1 MHILFLTQVL
11 PYPLDAGPK
20 MRAYYTLRHLG
31 RRHDITL
38 LSFVRPSDT
47 PEAVEHLR
55 TEIPCQAIVT
65 VPMVRSRWR
74 DLWHLARSLAR
85 RTPFLIARDWVP
97 AMVRQLEE
105 LVQGMSFRGT
115 RNPPTFDAIHADQLW
130 MAPYA
135 LYAQQLYPD
144 EQKPL
149 TVLDQHNAVFQ
160 IPRRLAQHESNPLKR
175 LFWQLEAFKMARYE
189 WPICE
194 QFDQVVW
201 VSEED
206 RAAVAG
212 QKAKQR
218 GTSQGSERAQP
229 LGPVIPICVDPTRR
243 TLIPRQPD
251 ARRVTFLGGLHW
263 PPNSQGVHWF
273 VRQVWPH
280 INQAVPDA
288 QLTLIGKDP
297 PNALKA
303 ACQAYNNI
311 ELTGYVPDIHS
322 YLAET
327 AAFIVPILAGG
338 GMRVKILDAWCWGMP
353 IVSTPLGAE
362 GFHLNDGQNIL
373 LADTPQAFA
382 QQVARLLKE
391 PSLGTQLAAG
401 GREAIKR
408 YYDWRTVYEKWD
420 EVVGKE

>member
-1 MHILFLTQVL
+1 MKILFLTQVL

-31 RRHDITL
+31 VRHEMTL
-38 LSFVRPSDT
+38 LSFVRDSDS
-47 PEAVEHLR
+47 PEALEHLR
-55 TEIPCQAIVT
+55 SEIPCRALHT
-65 VPMVRSRWR
+65 VPM
-74 DLWHLARSLAR
+74 ARSLWR
-85 RTPFLIARDWVP
+85 NVWDLGRSLLSPTPFLISRDWDA
-97 AMVRQLEE
+97 AMAGKLAE
-105 LVQGMSFRGT
+105 LVAAER
-115 RNPPTFDAIHADQLW
+115 FDVIHADQLW

-135 LYAQQLYPD
+135 LYAQQLYAD
-144 EQKPL
+144 GQKPL
-149 TVLDQHNAVFQ
+149 TVLDQHNALFQ

-189 WPICE
+189 WPICD

-206 RAAVAG
+206 RAAVAA
-212 QKAKQR
+212 QKAKER
-218 GTSQGSERAQP
+218 GTSDASETSQELDR
-229 LGPVIPICVDPTRR
+229 VIPICVDPTRR
-243 TLIPRQPD
+243 TVIPRQAD

-263 PPNSQGVHWF
+263 PPNSQGVLWF
-273 VRQVWPH
+273 VRQVWPQ
-280 INQAVPDA
+280 INQAVPNA
-288 QLTLIGKDP
+288 QLTLIGKGAP
-297 PNALKA
+297 KALKA
-303 ACQAYNNI
+303 ACRAYNNI
-311 ELTGYVPDIHS
+311 ELTGYVADIQP

-327 AAFIVPILAGG
+327 GAFIVPILAGG

-362 GFHLNDGQNIL
+362 GFHLKDGQNIL

-382 QQVARLLKE
+382 QHVVRLLQE

-420 EVVGKE
+420 EVLGKE